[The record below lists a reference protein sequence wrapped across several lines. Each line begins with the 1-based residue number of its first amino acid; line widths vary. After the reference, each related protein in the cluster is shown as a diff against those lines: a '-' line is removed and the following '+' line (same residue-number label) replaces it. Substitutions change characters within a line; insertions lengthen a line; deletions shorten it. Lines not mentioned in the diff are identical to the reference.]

1 MAAHTD
7 VTRALPLLMALL
19 LSVAASAQDLEPRA
33 YSAAPVGTNFLA
45 AHAARLTGAV
55 LTDPALPITDVQ
67 ARIDLASI
75 GYARVFGLAGRSASF
90 GVLAP
95 FVRGDMSGKVF
106 DAPREVQRAGLGD
119 VRLRFAFNLIGAPA
133 LGPREFG
140 RRSPS
145 TSVGTS
151 LTVVAP
157 TGKYVPTQLINV
169 GAHRWAVKPEIGISQ
184 PLGNWFAEASAGIW
198 LFADNDAFYGG
209 RRRSQAPLSVLQLH
223 LGYQSRPGL
232 WLAADMG
239 RYAGGRTRVDGKR
252 NQDRQEN
259 ARFGLTLSVPFG
271 AGWSGKMGWST
282 GWRTR
287 AGGDFNTLSAALQY
301 RWFDR

>member
-1 MAAHTD
+1 VAAHSD
-7 VTRALPLLMALL
+7 VTRALLPLLL
-19 LSVAASAQDLEPRA
+19 LSPAASAQDLEPRA

-45 AHAARLTGAV
+45 AHAARLTGEV

-75 GYARVFGLAGRSASF
+75 GYARVFGLAGRAASF
-90 GVLAP
+90 GVLVP

-106 DAPREVQRAGLGD
+106 DAPREVHRAGLGD
-119 VRLRFAFNLIGAPA
+119 VRLRFAFNVIGAPA
-133 LGPREFG
+133 LAPREFA

-157 TGKYVPTQLINV
+157 TGKYVPWQLINV
-169 GAHRWAVKPEIGISQ
+169 GAHRWAFKPEIGISQ
-184 PLGNWFAEASAGIW
+184 PLGKWFAEASAGIW
-198 LFADNDAFYGG
+198 LFGDNDAFYGG
-209 RRRSQAPLSVLQLH
+209 QRRSQSPLSVLQLH

-239 RYAGGRTRVDGKR
+239 RYAGGRTRVDGKW

-259 ARFGLTLSVPFG
+259 ARFGLTLSVPF
-271 AGWSGKMGWST
+271 APGWSGQMSWST
-282 GWRTR
+282 GWTTR
-287 AGGDFNTLSAALQY
+287 AGGDFNTVSAALQY